1 MMRPVGKRVA
11 MRRSRRTATALAV
24 DVMAVLMFVAIGRRS
39 HDEGSAVTEFIK
51 TAAPFVIALGFGW
64 LTSRAWNSPIALA
77 TGAVIWAETIVLGML
92 LRRFAFDRGTAVSF
106 IIVTAVF
113 LGMCL
118 IGWRAIVELVRRRQ
132 NSTAT
137 AGTS

>member
-1 MMRPVGKRVA
+1 MI
-11 MRRSRRTATALAV
+11 ALAV
-24 DVMAVLMFVAIGRRS
+24 DLVALLVFVAIGRRS
-39 HDEGSAVTEFIK
+39 HDEGSAVTEFIN
-51 TAAPFVIALGFGW
+51 TAAPFVIALMLGW
-64 LTSRAWNSPIALA
+64 LTSRAWTSPIAPA

-106 IIVTAVF
+106 IIVAAVF
-113 LGMCL
+113 LGVCL

>member
-1 MMRPVGKRVA
+1 MHRRPP
-11 MRRSRRTATALAV
+11 ALIAFAV
-24 DVMAVLMFVAIGRRS
+24 DLVAVLVFVAIGRRS
-39 HDEGSAVTEFIK
+39 HDEGSAVTELVR
-51 TAAPFVIALGFGW
+51 TAGPFVIALGFGW
-64 LTSRAWNSPIALA
+64 LTSRAWISPIALA

-106 IIVTAVF
+106 MIVAAVF
-113 LGMCL
+113 LGVCL
-118 IGWRAIVELVRRRQ
+118 IGWRAIVGLVRRRQ